1 MERAFI
7 TKNRR
12 RKQRVPKMGQNM
24 KEIKRTVQWV
34 RWKRRKDAMWKLE
47 NTTKKFSGPRTH
59 LLTRRTFAQESETRG
74 IESHR
79 GAASSWAE
87 QTRAEPSR
95 KKTRVESK
103 KFAKSMAKDSVA
115 HIFADL
121 ADEREEGLL
130 DAEPRFGGGLQV
142 RKSQFV
148 GCRCRCREQTSER
161 ESNNYEHSSRV
172 EKCAHALRSQLMW
185 YEYE

>member
-1 MERAFI
+1 M
-7 TKNRR
+7 
-12 RKQRVPKMGQNM
+12 V
-24 KEIKRTVQWV
+24 
-34 RWKRRKDAMWKLE
+34 
-47 NTTKKFSGPRTH
+47 
-59 LLTRRTFAQESETRG
+59 
-74 IESHR
+74 
-79 GAASSWAE
+79 
-87 QTRAEPSR
+87 
-95 KKTRVESK
+95 
-103 KFAKSMAKDSVA
+103 KDSVA

-172 EKCAHALRSQLMW
+172 EKCAYALRITEPT
-185 YEYE
+185 YEIRVRVAAMLTRVEIFKGYRENFVRV